1 MADLI
6 RNKKATFDFEL
17 LDTFEAGI
25 ELSGFEVKSLRK
37 KQGSLEGAHVVVRG
51 GEAFLV
57 GATIPPFQ
65 PANTPTDYDPERS
78 RRLLLSRK
86 EISGLADAEAQKG
99 LTVVPISVY
108 SKARKLKLKLAIA
121 RGKKKYDKR
130 EVIKKRES
138 KRAIERT
145 LKQQQR

>member
-6 RNKKATFDFEL
+6 RNKKATFNFEIL
-17 LDTFEAGI
+17 ETFEAGI
-25 ELSGFEVKSLRK
+25 ELLGFEVKSLRK
-37 KQGSLEGAHVVVRG
+37 KQGSLEGAHVLVRG
-51 GEAFLV
+51 GEVFLV

-65 PANTPTDYDPERS
+65 PANTPVDYDPERS
-78 RRLLLSRK
+78 RRLLLSKK
-86 EISGLADAEAQKG
+86 EISELADVEAQKG
-99 LTVVPISVY
+99 LTIVPISVY
-108 SKARKLKLKLAIA
+108 SKARKLKLKVAIA

-145 LKQQQR
+145 LKQQ